1 MNKVNLYNAWLKLER
16 LTEQAMED
24 EAIKKPITWA
34 LYNVWMWAGQN
45 EEPRKSEVQE

>member
-1 MNKVNLYNAWLKLER
+1 VNEVNLYNAWLKLER

-34 LYNVWMWAGQN
+34 LYNVWKWADKN
-45 EEPRKSEVQE
+45 EKPRKGEE